1 MAKKK
6 NLLITGRPGVGKT
19 TLIQRVAEG
28 IEGKLAGFV
37 TEEIRDRSG
46 KRNGFRAIP
55 FGGDRVTIAS
65 VDRAG
70 GPRVSKYGVDVEAID
85 RLAEETLELRDNADV
100 YLIDEI
106 GKMECL
112 SERFVEAVER
122 LLDSEK
128 PVIATIGKQGP
139 GLIASAKKRDDADV
153 WEVTEANRNELADKI
168 VRWLR
173 GNPDSRPN
181 SGAHEASIS
190 S

>member
-1 MAKKK
+1 MKT

-19 TLIQRVAEG
+19 TLIQQVAERIDG
-28 IEGKLAGFV
+28 RLAGFV

-46 KRNGFRAIP
+46 KRTGFRAIP
-55 FGGDRVTIAS
+55 FEGERVTIAS

-85 RLAEETLELRDNADV
+85 RLTDETLELREDVDV

-112 SERFVEAVER
+112 SERFVEAVEK
-122 LLDSEK
+122 LLDSAK

-139 GLIASAKKRDDADV
+139 GLIASAKERKDADV
-153 WEVTEANRNELADKI
+153 WEVIEANRDALPDRIAH
-168 VRWLR
+168 WLK
-173 GNPDSRPN
+173 
-181 SGAHEASIS
+181 
-190 S
+190 